1 MVWLAG
7 SSSRMYLMSDLRCD
21 LNSVTA
27 VAAAVVVVGIE
38 LVAVACGLLFHLT
51 PQGNCVRLQIRF
63 AELVLFVSLLR
74 CLQNNKNSLIK
85 IDL

>member
-27 VAAAVVVVGIE
+27 VAAVVVEIK